1 MSINNTWKT
10 VSNNNNKK
18 SKNEFN
24 ECSLSFLLSNDK
36 VCYYCLIN
44 RCKND
49 KHDKYEQNL
58 KQLRYSFKDILY
70 NPLNYSTIFKNSF
83 TKQTSDYMRRKHN
96 IKHNRFYITTCTSQF
111 LGKRCYNVSD
121 GNHFEINFEGQT
133 FTVCHKNPQGAR
145 GKITICLHCDLEKK
159 NKHVKLVPCKII
171 EKIKDKPKVQKE
183 ETKSEPIPEVKEEVK
198 KVDKEPNLWS
208 NSLFKSVDEKKEEKK
223 KEEKPDF
230 EVKIKKKKKA
240 KDNNQWAKSLIDQ
253 KIQNEIDEKNLLID
267 KLKDENLKMKEFITD
282 AYDKRL
288 GDILNNPI
296 DEKPKL
302 EKICV
307 TKYQRNNSLIK
318 LWKKDFNKQIEV
330 N

>member
-10 VSNNNNKK
+10 VSNNNK

-24 ECSLSFLLSNDK
+24 ECSLSFLVSNNK

-49 KHDKYEQNL
+49 KHDRYEQNL
-58 KQLRYSFKDILY
+58 KRLRYSFKDILY
-70 NPLNYSTIFKNSF
+70 NPLNYSTKFKNIF
-83 TKQTSDYMRRKHN
+83 TKQTSDYMRKKHN
-96 IKHNRFYITTCTSQF
+96 IKHKNFYITTCTSQF

-133 FTVCHKNPQGAR
+133 FTVCHKNPKGTM

-159 NKHVKLVPCKII
+159 NKNVKLVPFKII
-171 EKIKDKPKVQKE
+171 EKIKDKPKEVKKE
-183 ETKSEPIPEVKEEVK
+183 ETKTVSIPEVKEEVK
-198 KVDKEPNLWS
+198 KVVKDPNHWS
-208 NSLFKSVDEKKEEKK
+208 NSLFKSEDKKKEEKK

-230 EVKIKKKKKA
+230 EVKIKKEKKS

-253 KIQNEIDEKNLLID
+253 KIQNEIDEKNLLIN

-282 AYDKRL
+282 AYDMSIS
-288 GDILNNPI
+288 DILNNPI
-296 DEKPKL
+296 KEEPKL
-302 EKICV
+302 EEICLV
-307 TKYQRNNSLIK
+307 RYRRNNSLIK
-318 LWKKDFNKQIEV
+318 LWKKAFNKQIAV